1 MTAADMSAP
10 TITSKDDVQC
20 LEMRDAKDI
29 SNPIG
34 ARYYCWV
41 PGAVDEDDA
50 LYVTKLLDGPSSGHS
65 VEQVQG
71 ALARV
76 PNQVIFPPLPIP
88 WWFARTGVTVSDSWD
103 AEPDPE
109 VYYLK
114 RPWVSAF
121 GTGNDVD
128 DVDDDGPLAHWF
140 ACEVRNL
147 EQLARHPAHP
157 HLVRYHGCRVRGGH
171 ITGALLGRVPGGTTL
186 DDYARAGKTVPDKP
200 AFLRAL
206 ASAVHHLH
214 HVVGLVHNDIHPGN
228 IMVSPDGSTPTL
240 IDLGSALPDGEE
252 MLQCQPWVYYP
263 PLFFFLSKTNKEAPP
278 LQILLLGQRPAGPGP
293 RDALQRAPRRPSDV
307 EEVARPRRP
316 QAAAHLA
323 GRLRLYH
330 GQRARLG
337 GCRIY
342 CCGRQAR
349 VRGG

>member
-1 MTAADMSAP
+1 MTAANMSAP
-10 TITSKDDVQC
+10 TIMSKDDVQC
-20 LEMRDAKDI
+20 LKMRDVKDI
-29 SNPIG
+29 GNLIG

-41 PGAVDEDDA
+41 LGSVVEDDA
-50 LYVTKLLDGPSSGHS
+50 LYMTKLLDGPSSEHS
-65 VEQVQG
+65 VEQVQC

-76 PNQVIFPPLPIP
+76 PNEVIFPPLPIP

-103 AEPDPE
+103 AEPDPD

-114 RPWVSAF
+114 RPWVAAF
-121 GTGNDVD
+121 GTGNDV
-128 DVDDDGPLAHWF
+128 DDGPLAHWF

-214 HVVGLVHNDIHPGN
+214 HIVGLVHNDIHPGN

-252 MLQCQPWVYYP
+252 MLQCQPWVYP
-263 PLFFFLSKTNKEAPP
+263 FFFFFSFCFLN
-278 LQILLLGQRPAGPGP
+278 
-293 RDALQRAPRRPSDV
+293 
-307 EEVARPRRP
+307 
-316 QAAAHLA
+316 
-323 GRLRLYH
+323 
-330 GQRARLG
+330 
-337 GCRIY
+337 
-342 CCGRQAR
+342 
-349 VRGG
+349 